1 MCTSTRSTIPDGA
14 CPPIFMESGGIPF
27 RGAAPAEARKIA
39 SLDKNRKFV
48 DSESMAV
55 YMNVIKI
62 RSIFVLKMLPES
74 SEARPPRRM
83 ERPPLAGN
91 RHGGRARSAGTAFSA
106 QTTSEYRQG
115 RSSVTGR
122 SRKHCFA
129 ERNLWATKLHEDANE
144 PNVDTG
150 YLDLCNM
157 RAVLMIT
164 SVAALSA

>member
-1 MCTSTRSTIPDGA
+1 MPDGA

-74 SEARPPRRM
+74 SEARLRRSGFRR
-83 ERPPLAGN
+83 ETCGPEHGVPAGRYFQQQNPLIE
-91 RHGGRARSAGTAFSA
+91 H
-106 QTTSEYRQG
+106 
-115 RSSVTGR
+115 
-122 SRKHCFA
+122 
-129 ERNLWATKLHEDANE
+129 
-144 PNVDTG
+144 
-150 YLDLCNM
+150 
-157 RAVLMIT
+157 
-164 SVAALSA
+164 

>member
-1 MCTSTRSTIPDGA
+1 MCTSTRSTMPDGA

-74 SEARPPRRM
+74 SEARLKPRR
-83 ERPPLAGN
+83 PL
-91 RHGGRARSAGTAFSA
+91 FS
-106 QTTSEYRQG
+106 G
-115 RSSVTGR
+115 
-122 SRKHCFA
+122 
-129 ERNLWATKLHEDANE
+129 
-144 PNVDTG
+144 
-150 YLDLCNM
+150 
-157 RAVLMIT
+157 
-164 SVAALSA
+164 VAAIHLRRIAPTAA